1 VYVWRCLTRILSRDT
16 PTVCLTVETV
26 VLSGCWRLSDRG
38 LRTVARRCTELRR
51 LEMSYCQRVS
61 NVALFDVISRC
72 VSLSHLD
79 VTGTCRRR
87 QLLFYN
93 TWTILYTAAAAAA
106 AAAVLV
112 VVLVASRPTRFRVQ
126 PWASCSHTCTSV
138 TKQYNLVPA

>member
-38 LRTVARRCTELRR
+38 LRTVARRCMELRR

-87 QLLFYN
+87 QLLFNN
-93 TWTILYTAAAAAA
+93 TWTTTAAAAQYYSSSTGRRFD
-106 AAAVLV
+106 
-112 VVLVASRPTRFRVQ
+112 SRPTRFRVQ
-126 PWASCSHTCTSV
+126 PWARCSHTCTSV